1 MEICLNRQKID
12 VFEKA
17 ALNDPAIKARMD
29 ESSIDIV
36 PMAKVSEDGLKTHLE
51 KEINRWGPLIRKAN
65 IPD

>member
-1 MEICLNRQKID
+1 MKKLNT
-12 VFEKA
+12 
-17 ALNDPAIKARMD
+17 ALKVALSDPAIKARMD

-36 PMAKVSEDGLKTHLE
+36 PMAKVSEPGLKDHLE